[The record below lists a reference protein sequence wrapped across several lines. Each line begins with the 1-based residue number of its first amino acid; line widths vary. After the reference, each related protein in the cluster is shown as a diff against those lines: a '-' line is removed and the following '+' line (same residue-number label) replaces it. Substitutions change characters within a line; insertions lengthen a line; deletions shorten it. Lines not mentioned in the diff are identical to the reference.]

1 MAKKAPT
8 SVLPKIY
15 AVRRQKVVLDA
26 ELAKLYGVPTK
37 RLNEAVR
44 RNAARFPEDFCFFLT
59 EDEDEHLKS
68 QIGTSS
74 LSPKEAPFLRSQF
87 ATLKTDNRGR
97 HRKYLPRV
105 FTEHRALMAAN
116 VLRSE
121 QAVQMSLY
129 LIRAFVS
136 LREQL
141 VSNLSTLRRLSEI
154 DKKLLEHD
162 VVLRE
167 VLERLQPLLNP
178 PPAPKKPLIGFH
190 PGNR

>member
-68 QIGTSS
+68 QIGTSR

-87 ATLKTDNRGR
+87 ATLSLQT
-97 HRKYLPRV
+97 LP
-105 FTEHRALMAAN
+105 E
-116 VLRSE
+116 
-121 QAVQMSLY
+121 
-129 LIRAFVS
+129 
-136 LREQL
+136 
-141 VSNLSTLRRLSEI
+141 
-154 DKKLLEHD
+154 
-162 VVLRE
+162 
-167 VLERLQPLLNP
+167 
-178 PPAPKKPLIGFH
+178 
-190 PGNR
+190 